1 MAAVR
6 VKKTVEKDG
15 EILLTGLPVK
25 KGQHVDIIVEAEPI
39 EQPRRQMTAK
49 DLLESGLVG
58 MWADRDDIGDSV
70 EFARQLRLRTIQ
82 PYSRP

>member
-39 EQPRRQMTAK
+39 EQPAR
-49 DLLESGLVG
+49 DLAEAL
-58 MWADRDDIGDSV
+58 
-70 EFARQLRLRTIQ
+70 ARHALDPARFRALQPGAVVTI
-82 PYSRP
+82 